1 MTEATAVGEGRLAG
15 DAHTHMLERLL
26 GADRRRI
33 SAVPHLLVY
42 LIPAISPRG
51 RGRTE

>member
-1 MTEATAVGEGRLAG
+1 MTEATAVGEGRLVS
-15 DAHTHMLERLL
+15 DTRTHVLERLL